1 MLIPDAVMSIG
12 EYVEHIN
19 VADLAQ
25 NEQLLV
31 EVIVV
36 EVFTPS
42 FFWIQLRKKQNIFK
56 MFMND
61 LKYVTKPN

>member
-1 MLIPDAVMSIG
+1 MLIPDTVMNIG
-12 EYVEHIN
+12 EYVRHIK
-19 VADLAQ
+19 VADLVQ
-25 NEQLLV
+25 NEQPFV

-56 MFMND
+56 TFMND
-61 LKYVTKPN
+61 LKYVTK